1 MDRVLSRSRA
11 AGVAAQMITV
21 GSLSE
26 LDEAAELSNAHDD
39 LFCTAGCH
47 PTRSGEMD
55 TYHGGPCAYV
65 DKLAESIQRCNQASG
80 GKPRIVAIGEC
91 GLGAWLGG

>member
-1 MDRVLSRSRA
+1 MDRVLSRARN

-26 LDEAAELSNAHDD
+26 LDEAVELSSAHED

-55 TYHGGPCAYV
+55 TYPGGPCAYV
-65 DKLAESIQRCNQASG
+65 DLSLIH
-80 GKPRIVAIGEC
+80 I
-91 GLGAWLGG
+91 